1 MKENQSEIDEH
12 LLHIIENLRRLN
24 IWENIRKSQ
33 KINEVAWK
41 SVENLRKSTQ
51 VKQHI
56 SKIHKN
62 RWRIDEI
69 HGKIE
74 KILGIHRILNIL
86 LTLWRLRYIVV
97 IIIMEIAET
106 ETSQHTRGT
115 PVLLVLHRINWRR
128 IEGALP
134 PAPPPQPCICLEIWA
149 FPMNQGP
156 PEPPTPLP
164 TQWTCME
171 AYAFW
176 MIWVARAA

>member
-12 LLHIIENLRRLN
+12 LLHIIENLGDSKK
-24 IWENIRKSQ
+24 IWENIRNSQ
-33 KINEVAWK
+33 KINEVARN
-41 SVENLRKSTQ
+41 SVENLRNSTQ

-62 RWRIDEI
+62 QWRIDEI

-115 PVLLVLHRINWRR
+115 PVLLVLHRIGGELGEHCRPPHRR
-128 IEGALP
+128 
-134 PAPPPQPCICLEIWA
+134 
-149 FPMNQGP
+149 NH
-156 PEPPTPLP
+156 
-164 TQWTCME
+164 
-171 AYAFW
+171 AYAWKSEHFQ
-176 MIWVARAA
+176 